1 MPQSKNKTPL
11 GLLLK
16 NAGLISN
23 EQLQKALEVQSQY
36 TQMKLGEILILQEGV
51 RAKTIVFFV
60 DKWQDFVTQG
70 QQFPIGYYLKNAA
83 LLDEKQVNIILQ
95 EQQSNQQKFGVVAV
109 QKGWVKQSTID
120 FMLDSLSKSP
130 LLMSLNSFEEYNS
143 KTLHL
148 EKKYAN
154 PSLILSRILAWTGG
168 NASLSKT
175 IAQVFAK
182 SDFNISSG
190 LEIKA
195 VDQLIEGSL
204 IRKWQTSK
212 IGEYLRSLKHNFV
225 NNSRCDSKLLLQEY
239 FTILLSDNQ
248 EYQNTPEQNELIAL
262 GLTVVDKNN
271 LRVANIIYQQ
281 VFNQDFISQEL
292 SKKQSENKPI
302 NASITQ
308 TDNQKQDTQITE
320 YNPDILSPRI
330 DIPEILEPKVIKKV
344 INEET
349 ETSNSNAKQD
359 INTPDP
365 VTKISSLLTLVAIA
379 LLVPLFLTINN
390 YYSSLSK
397 PVEKTAGTTKK
408 VNQLAQLC
416 RELNVTDV
424 SSSLK
429 QISQLEMA
437 KEDLLRDFPQ
447 NSDAKSDSEIF
458 PRNCEM
464 SLNRL
469 RVMLAPQLGRES
481 RILEAIRHLC
491 KVPADSEMYVDA
503 EVWLKRWYNS
513 SNWGQETQFYLQEL
527 TKYSDS
533 GCPAAHFTEY
543 KS

>member
-1 MPQSKNKTPL
+1 MSQSKNKIPL

-36 TQMKLGEILILQEGV
+36 TQMKLGEILILQEGIRV
-51 RAKTIVFFV
+51 KTINFFV
-60 DKWQDFVTQG
+60 YNWQNCVAQG

-83 LLDEKQVNIILQ
+83 LLDEKQVEIILQ
-95 EQQSNQQKFGVVAV
+95 EQKSNQQKFGVVAA
-109 QKGWVKQSTID
+109 QKGWVRQSTID

-130 LLMSLNSFEEYNS
+130 RHMSLNSLEEYNN

-182 SDFNISSG
+182 SDSNIPAGS
-190 LEIKA
+190 EIKA
-195 VDQLIEGSL
+195 VDQFIEGSL
-204 IRKWQTSK
+204 IRRWQTSK
-212 IGEYLRSLKHNFV
+212 IGEYLRSLKQNLV
-225 NNSRCDSKLLLQEY
+225 NNSRCDPQLLLQEY
-239 FTILLSDNQ
+239 RTILLSDNQ
-248 EYQNTPEQNELIAL
+248 EYQHTPEQNELIAL
-262 GLTVVDKNN
+262 GLTVVEKNH

-292 SKKQSENKPI
+292 SKKQLENQPKNI
-302 NASITQ
+302 TITQ
-308 TDNQKQDTQITE
+308 VNNKTQGTEITE
-320 YNPDILSPRI
+320 YNPTILPQKI
-330 DIPEILEPKVIKKV
+330 DIPEILEPKIIKKV

-349 ETSNSNAKQD
+349 KTDSSNTKQN

-365 VTKISSLLTLVAIA
+365 LTKISSLVTLVAIA
-379 LLVPLFLTINN
+379 LLIPLFLTINN

-397 PVEKTAGTTKK
+397 PGQKTAVATKK
-408 VNQLAQLC
+408 INQLAQFC
-416 RELNVTDV
+416 RELNVTDAN
-424 SSSLK
+424 SSLK
-429 QISQLEMA
+429 QISQLEIA
-437 KEDLLRDFPQ
+437 KEELLRDFSL
-447 NSDAKSDSEIF
+447 NSDAKLDSEIF

-469 RVMLAPQLGRES
+469 RVMVAPQLGREN

-491 KVPADSEMYVDA
+491 KVPADSEMYVEA
-503 EVWLKRWYNS
+503 EVWLQRWYNS

-527 TKYSDS
+527 TKHSDLN
-533 GCPAAHFTEY
+533 CPAAHFTEY
-543 KS
+543 ES